1 MDLSAAS
8 VAKKKDNPKAVEEKK
23 KEDHKDPR
31 YEYAYVLIVLT
42 DTNSLTTCRV
52 ITVCRRLMNLHLQ
65 SHSSRR
71 RLL

>member
-23 KEDHKDPR
+23 KDHKDPR

-52 ITVCRRLMNLHLQ
+52 ITVCRRIMNVHLQ